1 MCPYNIE
8 VHLHNLPMLS
18 RRHLRIKVMQTLYA
32 HFQTVDTPVLLS
44 EKKLVANIDSIYDLY
59 IYLLSALLE
68 TTDIARN
75 LMTDARLKFLPT
87 QEEINPNTKF
97 IDNLFIHQLNANR
110 DLRKHINRLKINWAD
125 DKDLFRRL
133 FINFRETDTYINYMT
148 SKESGYKEDKEIIVN
163 LLTTGLLASDPFVSL
178 FEEKNI
184 YWTDD
189 MDTAVMMVLKT
200 VKKWSKSTDE
210 FQTLPPLLVSP
221 DEEGDDLIQDF
232 VLKLFRKTIINSEEY
247 AVLIAKYADNWEF
260 DRIAILDVILF
271 KMALA
276 EFMEFPSIPVKVTIN
291 EYIEISKEYSTPKSR
306 QFINGLLDKIAVDL
320 KKEGKIN
327 KMGRGL
333 IE

>member
-1 MCPYNIE
+1 
-8 VHLHNLPMLS
+8 MLS

-32 HFQTVDTPVLLS
+32 HFQTVDSTVMMS
-44 EKKLVANIDSIYDLY
+44 EKKLIANIDSIYDLY

-68 TTDIARN
+68 TNDVARN
-75 LMTDARLKFLPT
+75 LMTEARQKFLPT
-87 QEEINPNTKF
+87 QAEINPNTRF
-97 IDNLFIHQLNANR
+97 VDNLFIQQLDSNR
-110 DLRKHINRLKINWAD
+110 DLRKHINRLKINWSD

-133 FINFRETDTYINYMT
+133 FLNFRETDAYANYMNA
-148 SKESGYKEDKEIIVN
+148 SESGYKEDKEIIVN

-189 MDTAVMMVLKT
+189 LDTAVMMVLKT
-200 VKKWSKSTDE
+200 IKKWNKSTDE
-210 FQTLPPLLVSP
+210 YQPLPPLLVSP

-232 VLKLFRKTIINSEEY
+232 VLKLFRKTIINSDDY
-247 AVLIAKYADNWEF
+247 ASMITKYADNWEF
-260 DRIAILDVILF
+260 ERIAILDVILF
-271 KMALA
+271 KMSLA
-276 EFMEFPSIPVKVTIN
+276 EFFEFPSIPVKVTIN
-291 EYIEISKEYSTPKSR
+291 EYIEIAKEYSTPKSS

-320 KKEGKIN
+320 KREGKIK

>member
-1 MCPYNIE
+1 
-8 VHLHNLPMLS
+8 MLS

-32 HFQTVDTPVLLS
+32 HFQTADTPVIMS

-59 IYLLSALLE
+59 IYLLSALIE

-75 LMTDARLKFLPT
+75 LMTEARLKFLPT
-87 QEEINPNTKF
+87 QEEINPNTRF
-97 IDNLFIHQLNANR
+97 VDNLFIQQLDSNR

-133 FINFRETDTYINYMT
+133 FISFRETDPYVNYMN

-163 LLTTGLLASDPFVSL
+163 LLTTALLASDPFVSL

-184 YWTDD
+184 YWADD

-210 FQTLPPLLVSP
+210 FHPLPKLLVSP
-221 DEEGDDLIQDF
+221 DEEGDDLIEDF

-247 AVLIAKYADNWEF
+247 ALLIAKYADNWEF

-276 EFMEFPSIPVKVTIN
+276 EFIEFPSIPVKVTIN

-320 KKEGKIN
+320 KKEGKIS